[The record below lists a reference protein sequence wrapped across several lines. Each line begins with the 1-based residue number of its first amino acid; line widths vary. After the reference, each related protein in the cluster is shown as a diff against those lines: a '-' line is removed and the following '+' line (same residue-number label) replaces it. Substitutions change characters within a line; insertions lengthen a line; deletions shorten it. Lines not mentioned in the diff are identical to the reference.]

1 MLDYVNQIVKKIE
14 ESSEVNDRDSAFLLL
29 RQLGLDDF
37 GEVLMTMPNTLYPKL
52 SSILPIMSDDVVQ
65 KNWTGNSGLELLK
78 QTSVFVRTMSY
89 AFSKI
94 TGRTLDNARVLDFGC
109 GYGRIARLMYFF
121 TESSKVFGVDPLKE
135 SIRLC
140 HDAKLGDNFLLS
152 EYLPESLPV
161 GSNEFDLIYA
171 FSVFTHL
178 SERATL
184 AALRALRRYISPDGV
199 LVITIRPIEYW
210 YHDQHTNGAEKKI
223 LMKSHNLH
231 GFSFNP
237 HNRVD
242 VDGETTYGDTSMT
255 VEWLSVNA
263 PDWAFVMADRSLE
276 DPLQR
281 YIFLRPVKR

>member
-1 MLDYVNQIVKKIE
+1 VLDYVNEIVKKVE
-14 ESSEVNDRDSAFLLL
+14 ENSGVKDRDSAFLSL

-37 GEVLMTMPNTLYPKL
+37 GEVLMTMPNALYPKL
-52 SSILPIMSDDVVQ
+52 SAILPAMSGDAVQ

-94 TGRTLDNARVLDFGC
+94 TGRTLENAKVLDFGC

-121 TESSKVFGVDPLKE
+121 TESSNVYGVDPLQE
-135 SIRLC
+135 SIMLC

-161 GSNEFDLIYA
+161 GSCEFDLIYA

-184 AALRALRRYISPDGV
+184 AALGALRRHISPDGV
-199 LVITIRPIEYW
+199 LVITIRPVEYW
-210 YHDQHTNGAEKKI
+210 HHDQHTNEAEKRI
-223 LMKSHNLH
+223 LKESHHLN
-231 GFSFNP
+231 GFAFNP

-255 VEWLSVNA
+255 VEWISTNA
-263 PDWAFVMADRSLE
+263 PNWAFVMADRSLE

-281 YIFLRPVKR
+281 YIFLRPVK